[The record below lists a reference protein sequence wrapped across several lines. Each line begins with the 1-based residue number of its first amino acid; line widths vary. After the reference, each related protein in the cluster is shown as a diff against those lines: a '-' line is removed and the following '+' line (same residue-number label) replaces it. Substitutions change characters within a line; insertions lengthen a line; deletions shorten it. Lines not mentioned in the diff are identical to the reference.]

1 MEPLRVCDTCF
12 DLSATTESTRTMS
25 LAAPEHATESD
36 RKDAWRV
43 ARSWEIEM
51 MQQVVDR
58 NIACHKET
66 QPQRDDAD
74 RQHQQQCTEAQRQRR
89 CAATLE
95 RQAQGQAEAER
106 RAGAGAGPPPEPG
119 PELELEP
126 EPEPSGVSGPVA
138 EPPDTIRG
146 WLESVKLG
154 ACLAPLRALGYEED
168 VDMLVDGDAE
178 EVRDILAAVEEAAE
192 VKKPTT
198 KKFKR
203 ELARLRGQG
212 EAFA

>member
-1 MEPLRVCDTCF
+1 MVNAVHRLVILPWRE
-12 DLSATTESTRTMS
+12 
-25 LAAPEHATESD
+25 LAE
-36 RKDAWRV
+36 V
-43 ARSWEIEM
+43 
-51 MQQVVDR
+51 
-58 NIACHKET
+58 
-66 QPQRDDAD
+66 
-74 RQHQQQCTEAQRQRR
+74 
-89 CAATLE
+89 
-95 RQAQGQAEAER
+95 
-106 RAGAGAGPPPEPG
+106 AGP
-119 PELELEP
+119 
-126 EPEPSGVSGPVA
+126 A
-138 EPPDTIRG
+138 E
-146 WLESVKLG
+146 LG